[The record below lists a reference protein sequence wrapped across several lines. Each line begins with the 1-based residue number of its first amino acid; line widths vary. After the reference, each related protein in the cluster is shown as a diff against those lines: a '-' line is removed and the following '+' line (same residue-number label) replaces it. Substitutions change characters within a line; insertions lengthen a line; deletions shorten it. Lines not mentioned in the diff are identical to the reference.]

1 MEFVVALIKQV
12 APEVVNVPC
21 IIHRKAL
28 LAKKVVNQ
36 ENNCQLADVI
46 SIATAALKNAKS
58 NCAFQEIVKGMEDE
72 GRLVYHS
79 EVRWLS
85 RGRVMKRVW
94 KVREELVMWF
104 NGQEDHKAHL
114 IQDLLRLTRLAY
126 LNS

>member
-21 IIHRKAL
+21 MIHREAL
-28 LAKKVVNQ
+28 LAKKLVNQ

-46 SIATAALKNAKS
+46 SVATAALKNAKS
-58 NCAFQEIVKGMEDE
+58 NRAFQEIVKEIEDE
-72 GRLVYHS
+72 RRLVYHS

-94 KVREELVMWF
+94 KVREEVLLWF
-104 NGQEDHKAHL
+104 NGQENHKAHL
-114 IQDLLRLTRLAY
+114 IQDLFRLARLAY
-126 LNS
+126 LNC

>member
-12 APEVVNVPC
+12 APEVVNVSC
-21 IIHRKAL
+21 VIHREAL
-28 LAKKVVNQ
+28 VAKKLVNQ

-58 NCAFQEIVKGMEDE
+58 KRVFQEIVKGMEDE
-72 GRLVYHS
+72 GRFVYHS

-85 RGRVMKRVW
+85 RGKVMKRVW

-104 NGQEDHKAHL
+104 NGQDHKPHL
-114 IQDLLRLTRLAY
+114 IQDLFQLARLAY
-126 LNS
+126 LNC